1 MSRRTQPGRAAAG
14 DKPDARGRAAR
25 RRASDE
31 TPAFRTVEDL
41 GEREAAAELERL
53 AAEIAKHDRAYYQND
68 APTISDADYDALR
81 RRNAAIEARFPAL
94 IRADSPSQRLGA
106 TPSEKFA
113 KVRHRVPMLSLDN
126 AFEDEDMTSF
136 VDRIRRFLGL
146 PAEDQIA
153 MTAEPKIDGLSSS
166 LRYERGRFVL
176 GATRGDGFEGED
188 VTRNLMTLDDI
199 PKHVRGMP
207 EVFEVRGE
215 VYMSHADFTAMNER
229 QAAAGKPLFA
239 NPRNAAAGSLRQLD
253 PEITRQRPL
262 RFFAYT
268 WGEVSKLPGARQ
280 SEIYAA
286 LKSWGFPTN
295 PLWRLCDTAEE
306 LLAFYHEIEHR
317 RADLDYDIDGVV
329 YKVDRLDWQ
338 ERLGFVSRAP
348 RWAIAHK
355 FPPQQAQTVLED
367 IDIQVGRTG
376 VLTPVAKLKPITV
389 GGVVVSNA
397 TLHNEE
403 EIARKD
409 VRIGDTVVVQR
420 AGDVIPQ
427 IVRVIVER
435 RPRGAKPYVFP
446 DRCPACGSHA
456 VREVDEKTGKT
467 EAARRCTGGLICPA
481 QAVERLKHFVSRHA
495 FDIEGLGATYLE
507 TLHEEGL
514 LKDPADIFRLPARV
528 DELDRVLKNRRQQL
542 SELRAEMAAKDA
554 PARGDAAPAAKKAAA
569 KKSKAGD
576 ESRLLQ
582 NLVAAIEA
590 RREIALDR
598 FIFALGIRHV
608 GETTA
613 RLLARN
619 FGTLEELVASMEGER
634 ALADLDAIGGIGE
647 TVAQEIV
654 EFFREPHNREVV
666 ARLMKSVRARPLEQ
680 VKANSPVS
688 GKTVVFT
695 GTLEKM
701 TRSEAK
707 ARAESLG
714 AKVAGSVSAKTD
726 IVVAGPGAGSKLKQ
740 AQALGVQVLD
750 EDGWL
755 ALIGKP

>member
-1 MSRRTQPGRAAAG
+1 MTRKATSGRAGTAVG
-14 DKPDARGRAAR
+14 KL
-25 RRASDE
+25 
-31 TPAFRTVEDL
+31 T
-41 GEREAAAELERL
+41 EREATAELERL
-53 AAEIAKHDRAYYQND
+53 AAEIAKHDRAYFQED
-68 APTISDADYDALR
+68 APTISDAQYDALR
-81 RRNAAIEARFPAL
+81 ARNAAIEARFPAL
-94 IRADSPSQRLGA
+94 TRADSPSKRLGA
-106 TPSEKFA
+106 APSEKFE
-113 KVRHRVPMLSLDN
+113 KVRHSVPMLSLDN
-126 AFEDEDMTSF
+126 AFEDDDIAGF

-146 PAEDQIA
+146 AAEEHVA

-176 GATRGDGFEGED
+176 GATRGDGFEGEN
-188 VTRNLMTLDDI
+188 VTRNLVTLDDV

-207 EVFEVRGE
+207 NVFEVRGE
-215 VYMSHADFTAMNER
+215 VYMSHADFAAMNER
-229 QAAAGKPLFA
+229 QAEAGRPPFA

-253 PEITRQRPL
+253 PAVTASRPL
-262 RFFAYT
+262 RFFAYS
-268 WGEVSKLPGARQ
+268 WGEVSALPGKRQ
-280 SEIYAA
+280 SDVLAA
-286 LKSWGFPTN
+286 FEKWGFKTN
-295 PLWRLCDTAEE
+295 PLWRRCETSDE
-306 LLAFYHEIEHR
+306 LLAFYHDIGR
-317 RADLDYDIDGVV
+317 RRVDLGYDIDGVV

-355 FPPQQAQTVLED
+355 FPPQQAETVLED

-427 IVRVIVER
+427 IVRVIAER
-435 RPRGAKPYVFP
+435 RPRGAKPYAFP
-446 DRCPACGSHA
+446 DRCPVCKSHA
-456 VREVDEKTGKT
+456 VREVDEKTGKP

-495 FDIEGLGATYLE
+495 FDIEGLGHTYIE
-507 TLHEEGL
+507 TLHEKGL
-514 LKDPADIFRLPARV
+514 LKDPSDIFRLPGRA
-528 DELDRVLKNRRQQL
+528 DEVDRVLKKRRQEL
-542 SELRAEMAAKDA
+542 SQQRAEAAGKE
-554 PARGDAAPAAKKAAA
+554 AAAAA
-569 KKSKAGD
+569 KKSKAKD
-576 ESRLLQ
+576 EGKLIA
-582 NLVAAIEA
+582 NLMAAIET

-619 FGTLEELVASMEGER
+619 FGTLDELVASMEGDH
-634 ALADLDAIGGIGE
+634 ALEDLDAIGGIGE

-654 EFFREPHNREVV
+654 EFFREPHNRDVV
-666 ARLMKSVRARPLEQ
+666 KRLEKAMRRVRPLEQ
-680 VKANSPVS
+680 VKAGSPVS

-701 TRSEAK
+701 TRNEAK

-714 AKVAGSVSAKTD
+714 AKVAASVSAKTD
-726 IVVAGPGAGSKLKQ
+726 LVVAGPGAGSKLKE
-740 AQALGVQVLD
+740 AQALGVRVID

-755 ALIGKP
+755 ELIGKA